1 MSDKFWDAVLVKLR
15 SYVTEE
21 EFRRYF
27 GESMQASDSGD
38 QVSVW
43 IPSETIKRHI
53 QSHYADV
60 IHRALSALKRTDV
73 EIRWIATGVGEDEEG
88 EEE

>member
-15 SYVTEE
+15 SYVSED

-38 QVSVW
+38 MVSVW
-43 IPSETIKRHI
+43 VPSETIKRHI
-53 QSHYADV
+53 LSHYQD
-60 IHRALSALKRTDV
+60 IIDRALSALHRSDV
-73 EIRWIATGVGEDEEG
+73 EIRLIATGVGEDEE
-88 EEE
+88 EDDE